1 MCMKFFRELEVPIL
15 LGQPVRLDEAAIL
28 VAAVK
33 TAKTREQEQL
43 LYDFLLLN
51 KDHIEEFCSL
61 LYGPSILKPEH
72 VMSAIH
78 RSYGVFPEEFEL
90 VEGVPLVPSLAS
102 ESPSECEEQLTI
114 PEALSLVSSVR
125 ERGVDIATVM
135 NRMDRM
141 SAELIWARAL
151 GDGPALSRKRLLRAV
166 AHGGGTYSPERLTQA
181 LAVEDMATVL
191 RRAINEEL
199 SSEFRIQPGH
209 PFKGPSFARWKYWSV
224 PFENTYYEIVDG
236 ARYYAHQVDER
247 VFVYNTSGHMVKDLP
262 IDTLVAGEDC
272 IALVDGHGHIKEW
285 LHTSDDPNLWE
296 KTYEE
301 RAVAPK
307 RVRDEAHLR
316 ALAESLEDGEVIR
329 LLDGKRGH
337 IHNGHK
343 GGFILPRRVFELP
356 LLITQGKTKSDGEWA
371 MLRLEAMDGFD
382 PIHVG
387 YANIQKE
394 KIPNHTVLQDGCSK
408 PVWSDMNPPIVGSFH
423 ALRCTQGKVEGA
435 YLVSI
440 ATDCGLSD
448 VMQYGDLWTIDG
460 HGQAR

>member
-43 LYDFLLLN
+43 LYEFLLLN

-114 PEALSLVSSVR
+114 PEALSLISSVR
-125 ERGVDIATVM
+125 ERGVDITTVI

-151 GDGPALSRKRLLRAV
+151 GDGPAVSRKRLLRAV

-181 LAVEDMATVL
+181 LAVEDIATVL

-199 SSEFRIQPGH
+199 PSEFRIQPGH

-224 PFENTYYEIVDG
+224 PFENTYYEIVDCP
-236 ARYYAHQVDER
+236 RYYAHQVDER

-408 PVWSDMNPPIVGSFH
+408 PVWSEMNPPIVGSFH